1 MKTCTK
7 CGETKPLDCFHK
19 SSQSKDGHKA
29 RCKKCNVAEAVAHN
43 RANPERRRKVLA
55 AYRQRNVD
63 RVKTAALKYAH
74 SERGAAKRAEWAAA
88 NQASARQRARI
99 WVKSNPERT
108 REHKSKWSAN
118 NRAYIAAKTRQR
130 QAAKLNATPLWANT
144 ALIALYYATRQ
155 YLTQDTGFDWHV
167 DHIVPLQGRNV
178 CGLHVHFNLRVIP
191 AKDNL
196 SKSNHFPIE

>member
-7 CGETKPLDCFHK
+7 CGETKPLDCFSRDK
-19 SSQSKDGHKA
+19 SKPDGLRTQCKLCRSAVDAANYQANRGRRLAQVAAYKA
-29 RCKKCNVAEAVAHN
+29 QDPDRIKRGNAASY
-43 RANPERRRKVLA
+43 RRRKHI
-55 AYRQRNVD
+55 RQVTQQQYYERNRD
-63 RVKTAALKYAH
+63 RVKQRTAAHYKRNLVALRPYFAQA
-74 SERGAAKRAEWAAA
+74 AAKR
-88 NQASARQRARI
+88 RAR
-99 WVKSNPERT
+99 K
-108 REHKSKWSAN
+108 HH
-118 NRAYIAAKTRQR
+118 
-130 QAAKLNATPLWANT
+130 ATPLWANT

-155 YLTQDTGFDWHV
+155 YLTEDTGFDWHV